1 MYRHIFFK
9 YIILFLTIIFAS
21 KSYAIQISFEIENE
35 LVTYYDYEKKLIR
48 VITTDSIIEIN
59 ENGNLSKIKF
69 QHDKNYDLSKKL
81 IPLKK
86 EEEFYFLEN
95 GSGKVFTFIDNK
107 FQRIDKSF
115 IDYNYFNSSVFTYNN
130 IIYRYGG
137 YGFWNLNNKIIYLD
151 ELTKEW
157 ELLITNNHIDGRQ
170 LSIPFINTNY
180 LYIIGGE
187 NLNQDGSRKIRKINR
202 LNFDTG
208 SWDKSFRLNKK
219 INIKNIL
226 NKDDKGL
233 LVFNMNELNKEKSI
247 YYLNLVDNE
256 IIEYAFSPIL
266 NDINLEKSVISNSS
280 NLIFYKSEDNNDII
294 NIIPREYILFNEK
307 SIGKLYYNKVNLAF
321 IIPILF
327 ILSTFMVILMSLNR
341 GKTLLITENGI
352 RLNNRFSE
360 LNKKSIQLI
369 KKIINENKIS
379 TYEVNEILF
388 DNSLSRASNYH
399 IKSNIF
405 EEINTKFY
413 YITNSNKKLII
424 NSKSKF
430 DKRMINFKINKD
442 LNLKFKIK

>member
-1 MYRHIFFK
+1 MY
-9 YIILFLTIIFAS
+9 L
-21 KSYAIQISFEIENE
+21 
-35 LVTYYDYEKKLIR
+35 KLIMLVA
-48 VITTDSIIEIN
+48 VIGVI
-59 ENGNLSKIKF
+59 G
-69 QHDKNYDLSKKL
+69 
-81 IPLKK
+81 
-86 EEEFYFLEN
+86 
-95 GSGKVFTFIDNK
+95 
-107 FQRIDKSF
+107 
-115 IDYNYFNSSVFTYNN
+115 
-130 IIYRYGG
+130 GG
-137 YGFWNLNNKIIYLD
+137 YAYHQVTVSKLETAVVQLEANNRTLKENQVQLQLAAETQAKALRD
-151 ELTKEW
+151 MEANARKSEAAMTELTQR
-157 ELLITNNHIDGRQ
+157 N
-170 LSIPFINTNY
+170 
-180 LYIIGGE
+180 
-187 NLNQDGSRKIRKINR
+187 
-202 LNFDTG
+202 
-208 SWDKSFRLNKK
+208 
-219 INIKNIL
+219 
-226 NKDDKGL
+226 
-233 LVFNMNELNKEKSI
+233 NELNKEKSI

-321 IIPILF
+321 VIPILF